1 MFITAPQMLLIGLAP
16 GIMGVF
22 EAVWIF
28 ITASL
33 GMYALAAGMQG
44 FFIDDDTWYERI
56 LLLAVALLLVWPGVY
71 TDIIGLAGFGC
82 VYYLQKKRIGLKAVV
97 AA

>member
-1 MFITAPQMLLIGLAP
+1 
-16 GIMGVF
+16 MGVF

-28 ITASL
+28 VTASL

-56 LLLAVALLLVWPGVY
+56 LLLGVALLLVWPGTY
-71 TDIIGLAGFGC
+71 SDILGLAGFGL
-82 VYYLQKKRIGLKAVV
+82 VYMLQKRRVQGRAV
-97 AA
+97 ATPA

>member
-1 MFITAPQMLLIGLAP
+1 
-16 GIMGVF
+16 MGVF

-56 LLLAVALLLVWPGVY
+56 ILIAVAIGLVWPE
-71 TDIIGLAGFGC
+71 IIRDFLGLAGFAF
-82 VYYLQKKRIGLKAVV
+82 VYYLQKKRVGLKTAVAV
-97 AA
+97 